1 MPSIRTEIQ
10 QSEERRNKMKRFS
23 AANVFRNLYFALIL
37 IFLYAPIALVIVF
50 SFNSGDSRAI
60 FEGFSFQWYEKLF
73 QNDNGLLDA
82 LSNTLIVA
90 VLSSIIATVIGTYA
104 AIIICKMTPLGK
116 RVTMIVNNIPM
127 LNAEIV
133 VGISLMMLFAFIS
146 VPLGFGSLLLA
157 HISFNIPYVVLSV
170 MPRVRNL
177 NTSTYEAALD
187 LGASPLRA
195 FTQVTLPE
203 IMPGVI
209 SGLLMAFTLS
219 LDDVIISYFTAGSE
233 FLTLSVK
240 INAMTKRAVPL
251 TVNALS
257 ALMFVA
263 VFVLLLLINF
273 RKPSKE
279 KH

>member
-1 MPSIRTEIQ
+1 
-10 QSEERRNKMKRFS
+10 MKRFS
-23 AANVFRNLYFALIL
+23 AGNIFRNSYFALLL
-37 IFLYAPIALVIVF
+37 IFLYAPIVLVIIF
-50 SFNSGDSRAI
+50 SFNAGDSRGI
-60 FEGFSFQWYEKLF
+60 FEGFSLQWYEKLF
-73 QNDNGLLDA
+73 QNDSGLLDA
-82 LSNTLIVA
+82 LGNTLIVA
-90 VLSSIIATVIGTYA
+90 VLSSLIATVIGTYA
-104 AIIICKMTPLGK
+104 AIILCKMTPLGK

-133 VGISLMMLFAFIS
+133 TGISLMMLFAFIS
-146 VPLGFGSLLLA
+146 VPLGFGSLLIA
-157 HISFNIPYVVLSV
+157 HVAFNVPYVVLSV
-170 MPRVRNL
+170 LPRVRGL

-187 LGASPLRA
+187 LGASPVRA
-195 FTQVTLPE
+195 FFQVTLPE

-209 SGLLMAFTLS
+209 SGMLMAFTLS

-233 FLTLSVK
+233 FITLSVM
-240 INAMTKRAVPL
+240 INAMTKRSVPL

>member
-23 AANVFRNLYFALIL
+23 AANAFRNIYFALIL
-37 IFLYAPIALVIVF
+37 IFLYAPIVLVIIF

-82 LSNTLIVA
+82 LGNTLMVA
-90 VLSSIIATVIGTYA
+90 VISSLIATVIGTYA

-209 SGLLMAFTLS
+209 SGMLMAFTLS

-233 FLTLSVK
+233 FITLSVM
-240 INAMTKRAVPL
+240 INAMTKRSVPL

-273 RKPSKE
+273 RKSVRE
-279 KH
+279 KN

>member
-1 MPSIRTEIQ
+1 
-10 QSEERRNKMKRFS
+10 MKRFS
-23 AANVFRNLYFALIL
+23 AGNMFRDLYFALIL
-37 IFLYAPIALVIVF
+37 IFLYAPIAMVIIF

-60 FEGFSFQWYEKLF
+60 FEGFSLQWYEKLF
-73 QNDNGLLDA
+73 QNDNGLLES
-82 LSNTLIVA
+82 LGNTLLVA
-90 VLSSIIATVIGTYA
+90 VFSALIATVIGTYA

-133 VGISLMMLFAFIS
+133 VGISLMMLFTFIS

-157 HISFNIPYVVLSV
+157 HVSFNIPYVVLSV
-170 MPRVRNL
+170 LPRVRNL

-187 LGASPLRA
+187 LGASPARA

-203 IMPGVI
+203 ILPGVI
-209 SGLLMAFTLS
+209 SGMLMAFTLS
-219 LDDVIISYFTAGSE
+219 LDDVIISYFTSGSE
-233 FLTLSVK
+233 FITLSVK
-240 INAMTKRAVPL
+240 INSMTKRTVPL

-263 VFVLLLLINF
+263 VFILLLLINF
-273 RKPSKE
+273 RKPAKV
-279 KH
+279 KQ

>member
-1 MPSIRTEIQ
+1 MPSIRTEIP
-10 QSEERRNKMKRFS
+10 QSEERRNKMKGFS
-23 AANVFRNLYFALIL
+23 AGNAFRNLYFALIL
-37 IFLYAPIALVIVF
+37 LFLYAPIVFVIIF
-50 SFNSGDSRAI
+50 SFNAGDSRGI

-73 QNDNGLLDA
+73 QNDELLDA
-82 LSNTLIVA
+82 LGNTLIIAVA
-90 VLSSIIATVIGTYA
+90 SSLIATVIGTYA
-104 AIIICKMTPLGK
+104 AIIICKMSPLGK

-133 VGISLMMLFAFIS
+133 VGISLMMLFTFIS
-146 VPLGFGSLLLA
+146 MPLGFTSLLLA

-170 MPRVRNL
+170 LPRVRGL

-187 LGASPLRA
+187 LGASPVRA
-195 FTQVTLPE
+195 FLQVTLPE

-233 FLTLSVK
+233 FITLSVM
-240 INAMTKRAVPL
+240 INSMTKRSVPL

-263 VFVLLLLINF
+263 VFILLLLINF
-273 RKPSKE
+273 RKPDKE
-279 KH
+279 KQ